1 MNDVHRLTLIEKLHP
16 NAIRYGRDGK
26 MVALVGCILGQD
38 WTTPRLQALT
48 VTSDGFVLG
57 VVGGL
62 ANDFVGAF
70 SELSKNW
77 RNLCEFAG
85 LTVEEK
91 RVAGEMFKRATG
103 RSCGWEEVCPPGCS
117 HDG

>member
-1 MNDVHRLTLIEKLHP
+1 MDDVFRLTLIEKLHP
-16 NAIRYGRDGK
+16 TAIRYGRDGK

-38 WTTPRLQALT
+38 WTMPRMEQIT

-62 ANDFVGAF
+62 ANHFVGAF
-70 SELSKNW
+70 SELASNW
-77 RNLCEFAG
+77 TRLCEFAK

-91 RVAGEMFKRATG
+91 RVAGEMFRRATG
-103 RSCGWEEVCPPGCS
+103 RSCEADEEARV
-117 HDG
+117 